1 MSNLLV
7 YVSKTGTTKECVEKI
22 VLKLLADTDVINL
35 DEKAVKS
42 VEKYKTVIIGSPIY
56 MQKLDKKIV
65 SFCTKNLKSLLKR
78 NIVLFTVGM
87 STQEEADKHIKNSL
101 PKELI
106 NHAVTSKHL
115 GGRLNPGKGS
125 FFIKTAVK
133 LMMKDAGKY
142 RIWEEKIEEIIKVIN
157 NIK

>member
-22 VLKLLADTDVINL
+22 ALKLLANTDVVRL
-35 DEKAVKS
+35 DEKAVTDLQ
-42 VEKYKTVIIGSPIY
+42 KYKTVIIGSPIY
-56 MQKLDKKIV
+56 MQKLDKKII
-65 SFCTKNLKSLLKR
+65 SFCTKNLKSLLKK
-78 NIVLFTVGM
+78 NVVLFTVGM

-106 NHAVTSKHL
+106 KHAVVSKHL
-115 GGRLNPGKGS
+115 GGRLNPGKGP
-125 FFIKTAVK
+125 FFIRTAVK

-142 RIWEEKIEEIIKVIN
+142 RILEDRIEQLVDVIN
-157 NIK
+157 KIK